1 MLTDAQFKQLER
13 DLWTT
18 TTHPQVYTLM
28 RDNLELRIECKL
40 LMALMYR
47 VLSHNYK
54 KLEQNDKLHVL
65 EDKLTEMGEIL
76 E

>member
-18 TTHPQVYTLM
+18 TTHPQVYALM
-28 RDNLELRIECKL
+28 RDNLELRIECKH
-40 LMALMYR
+40 LMTLMYR
-47 VLSHNYK
+47 VLSHNYGS
-54 KLEQNDKLHVL
+54 LEQNEKLWEL
-65 EDKLTEMGEIL
+65 ETKLTDMGEIL